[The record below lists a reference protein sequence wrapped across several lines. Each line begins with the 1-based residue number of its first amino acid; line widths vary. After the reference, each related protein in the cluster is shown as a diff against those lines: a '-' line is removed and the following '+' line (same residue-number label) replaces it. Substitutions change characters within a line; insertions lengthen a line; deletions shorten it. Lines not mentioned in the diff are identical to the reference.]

1 MSARA
6 KTVLVVEDEAP
17 IRMIVAEAL
26 LDAGFAIRE
35 AAHADEALA
44 LLEASGDQIDLLF
57 TDVTM
62 PGSMDG
68 IELAHHVHE
77 VWPQMAMI
85 IASGKP
91 LPRNAEC
98 PTGTHFIPKPY
109 ALDEVVYQIQTLVAS
124 DSPPL

>member
-17 IRMIVAEAL
+17 IRMIVRMIVAEAL
-26 LDAGFAIRE
+26 IDAGFAIRE

-44 LLEASGDQIDLLF
+44 LLEASADQIDLLF

-77 VWPQMAMI
+77 AWPQMAMI

-91 LPRNAEC
+91 LPRNSEI

-109 ALDEVVYQIQTLVAS
+109 AVDEVVYQIQTLVAS
-124 DSPPL
+124 D